1 MSYTIC
7 LLQVPI
13 VSPHC
18 TTSGTRVRRGS
29 NSWRLAGQHSHVSH
43 ALDFKGF
50 HHATS
55 PHVSLI
61 KARRMTTAN
70 FKGTGKYSPT
80 RKFLEEG
87 ETEVL
92 TNGSKAK
99 CTIIHLILYF
109 TYFSSG
115 WDNFTSWFW
124 NELYWLLNFEILWH
138 FPKTSSSLLES
149 PWLVCVYYTCSM
161 VSSLLSP

>member
-29 NSWRLAGQHSHVSH
+29 NSWSLAGQHGHENH

-50 HHATS
+50 HLQVLHATS
-55 PHVSLI
+55 PYVSLI
-61 KARRMTTAN
+61 KARRMATAN

-115 WDNFTSWFW
+115 
-124 NELYWLLNFEILWH
+124 
-138 FPKTSSSLLES
+138 
-149 PWLVCVYYTCSM
+149 
-161 VSSLLSP
+161 